1 MRNAIGRMLAAP
13 AVLVLLNCSPSVPVG
28 VWAYEDERSY
38 LGISLEGDGRCT
50 IVEAAKGGPGIGS
63 ICRYEV
69 DGRTVVVFPH
79 QPGATEPVDDTVTVM
94 LTYRDADD
102 TMVPTGEP
110 RIVLTRT
117 AELVAR

>member
-1 MRNAIGRMLAAP
+1 MRYAIGRMLATP

-69 DGRTVVVFPH
+69 DGRTVVVFPD
-79 QPGATEPVDDTVTVM
+79 QPAATGSFDDTFTVT

-102 TMVPTGEP
+102 TMLPTGDSH
-110 RIVLTRT
+110 IILTRT
-117 AELVAR
+117 GELVTR